1 MEVSIALAIAAGLV
15 SFASPCV
22 LALLPV
28 YVAFLGSAAAEPDS
42 AAAGD
47 AAAMTASA
55 SVLPQALLFVVG
67 FSSVFVLL
75 GVSIGLLGAP
85 LFDEPWVTRVA
96 GVLVIALG
104 IVTAGV
110 FGPLLGRLRIGV
122 DPALLPT
129 TRSVRSLALGALVA
143 VGWTPCIGPVLGAI
157 LTMGASSGSA
167 PAAALLLVAYSTG
180 LALPFLAAAVGLPR
194 MRPLI
199 DLLRRH
205 HRAVEIVSGAFI
217 VGIGLLIF
225 FDVFARL
232 AGLFTF
238 VL

>member
-1 MEVSIALAIAAGLV
+1 VEVSIALAFAAGLV

-28 YVAFLGSAAAEPDS
+28 YIAFLGSAAAGPV
-42 AAAGD
+42 
-47 AAAMTASA
+47 TASGELTA
-55 SVLPQALLFVVG
+55 PAPRSGVLAQAALFVTGFSVLFIV
-67 FSSVFVLL
+67 L

-85 LFDEPWVTRVA
+85 LLAEPWVVRVA
-96 GVLVIALG
+96 GVLVMGLG
-104 IVTAGV
+104 IVTTGV
-110 FGPLLGRLRIGV
+110 FGPLLGRMSVGL
-122 DPALLPT
+122 DPGILPT
-129 TRSVRSLALGALVA
+129 GRSVRSLFLGALVA

-167 PAAALLLVAYSTG
+167 PVAAMLLLAYSAG
-180 LALPFLAAAVGLPR
+180 LALPFLAAAAGLPR
-194 MRPLI
+194 MRPVI

-205 HRAVEIVSGAFI
+205 HRPVEIVSGGLIF
-217 VGIGLLIF
+217 GIGVLIF

-238 VL
+238 GL